1 MDKIEGL
8 AKKLGVP
15 VWRVKEALGIP
26 LLESQAAT
34 FEQAECEVI
43 ISKKNRE
50 KDSEEERAALLR
62 CIDLA
67 SNPYEGQTAHMHASG
82 TALRKK
88 AFDRWDDLSLQEVEE
103 MKIEK
108 IGGFNKMLRIL
119 NYLPENGR
127 AEKRAIQR
135 LNEACLSSGLAR
147 YICSLTRDRSPEEDL
162 SFQNWDALSLKAV
175 EAAENDL
182 AKLKIA
188 TAGSPDGGRAQKEGI
203 IRIYALLGHEES

>member
-67 SNPYEGQTAHMHASG
+67 SNPYEGQTAHLYAKG
-82 TALRKK
+82 TEFRKK

-108 IGGFNKMLRIL
+108 IGGFKQMLRAL
-119 NYLPENGR
+119 NFLPENGR

-135 LNEACLSSGLAR
+135 LNETCSSPGLAKH
-147 YICSLTRDRSPEEDL
+147 ICSLTRDRSPEEDL
-162 SFQNWDALSLKAV
+162 SLQNWDTLSLKAV
-175 EAAENDL
+175 EAAGQDL
-182 AKLKIA
+182 EKLKIA
-188 TAGSPDGGRAQKEGI
+188 TANSPDGGRAQKEGI
-203 IRIYALLGHEES
+203 IRMHALLCREES